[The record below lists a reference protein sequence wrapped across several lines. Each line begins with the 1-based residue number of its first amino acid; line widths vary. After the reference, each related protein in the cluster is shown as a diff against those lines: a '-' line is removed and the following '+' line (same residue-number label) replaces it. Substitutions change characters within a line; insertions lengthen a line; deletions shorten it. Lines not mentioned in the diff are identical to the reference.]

1 MGVADSNKGSRYP
14 YLKRATPMEQPLHD
28 DLMIGVKP
36 IAKFTGQPTR
46 RVFHMLASGQLPGF
60 KLGNKWAARKST
72 LQQHIVEREHAAAK
86 PERKSRKP

>member
-1 MGVADSNKGSRYP
+1 
-14 YLKRATPMEQPLHD
+14 MEQPLHD

-36 IAKFTGQPTR
+36 IAKFTGQPAR

-72 LQQHIVEREHAAAK
+72 LQQHIVEREREAAARK
-86 PERKSRKP
+86 AAERDGQPAA

>member
-1 MGVADSNKGSRYP
+1 
-14 YLKRATPMEQPLHD
+14 MEHPLSD

-36 IAKFTGQPTR
+36 IAEFTGQSER
-46 RVFHMLASGQLPGF
+46 RIFHMLASGQLPGF

-72 LQQHIVEREHAAAK
+72 LQQHIVEREREAAK